1 MKKLTVY
8 LVAFIVANIISS
20 CDREEPLPPVTDPQ
34 QAILGKWE
42 ITHLGNGNQLFP
54 IKNPIAY
61 EEYQTDSV
69 LLTYN
74 YEEDYVFY
82 GKYWIVDTLLFKES
96 TYYINEAPG
105 YEDTLIVTEQYRFYF
120 INYNMLRL
128 DLLNMIAINNT
139 SVYKRLN

>member
-1 MKKLTVY
+1 MKKLTIY
-8 LVAFIVANIISS
+8 LVAFLVANIISS

-74 YEEDYVFY
+74 YEEEYIFY

-105 YEDTLIVTEQYRFYF
+105 YADTLIVTEQYRFYF

-128 DLLNMIAINNT
+128 DLLNLIAINNT

>member
-1 MKKLTVY
+1 MKKLTIY
-8 LVAFIVANIISS
+8 LVAFIVTNIISS

-34 QAILGKWE
+34 QTILGKWE

-74 YEEDYVFY
+74 YEEDYAFY

-139 SVYKRLN
+139 FVYKRLN